1 MYFHKIF
8 ILYYISLLKWFI
20 EAIIIILFYNN
31 QNFIK
36 LLNINSKLIFYI
48 CTN

>member
-31 QNFIK
+31 QDFIK